1 MNPRFYHKI
10 PADFLTGKAILI
22 LIVTLCSAFSFLL
35 GYFVGKA
42 QLVERPALLSMN
54 AVTAPA
60 EKAREGYLLQDKS
73 PQTDAILPSSAIKG
87 QNNKGKTRSRVA
99 KAGTGKESTRADK
112 KEEFKKNN
120 GKSTAEKTLRNRKTE
135 VRKEPSRYYTI
146 QVGAFRN
153 KQQAEKLKNQLK
165 RKGYSVKTVSAGGKR
180 SLYRVWVGRFKAR
193 KSAETAAIKLTRTE
207 KLKTLVLKTDR

>member
-1 MNPRFYHKI
+1 MKPKFYHKI

-54 AVTAPA
+54 TVTAPA
-60 EKAREGYLLQDKS
+60 EKAREGFLLQDKN
-73 PQTDAILPSSAIKG
+73 PQTDAVLPSSAIKG
-87 QNNKGKTRSRVA
+87 RSNKGRTRSRVA

-112 KEEFKKNN
+112 KEELNKNN
-120 GKSTAEKTLRNRKTE
+120 WKSTARKTLRNNRTE
-135 VRKEPSRYYTI
+135 VRKQPSLYYTI

-153 KQQAEKLKNQLK
+153 KQQAGKLRNQLK
-165 RKGYSVKTVSAGGKR
+165 RKGYSTKVISAGKKR
-180 SLYRVWVGRFKAR
+180 TLYRVWVGRFQAR
-193 KSAETAAIKLTRTE
+193 KSAETAAIKLTRAE
-207 KLKTLVLKTDR
+207 KLKTLVLKTER

>member
-42 QLVERPALLSMN
+42 QLETRPALISMN
-54 AVTAPA
+54 DLAAPA
-60 EKAREGYLLQDKS
+60 EKVREGSLQDKS
-73 PQTDAILPSSAIKG
+73 RLTDDIAIKG
-87 QNNKGKTRSRVA
+87 RNNKDRAQALAANARA
-99 KAGTGKESTRADK
+99 GKESSRSGE
-112 KEEFKKNN
+112 KEKLNRNN
-120 GKSTAEKTLRNRKTE
+120 GKSTAEKTIRNKKTE
-135 VRKEPSRYYTI
+135 VGKQPSLYYTI

-153 KQQAEKLKNQLK
+153 KQQAGKLKNQLK
-165 RKGYSVKTVSAGGKR
+165 RKGYSAKVISAGKKR
-180 SLYRVWVGRFKAR
+180 ILYRVWVGRFKAR
-193 KSAETAAIKLTRTE
+193 KSAETAAIKLTRSE

>member
-1 MNPRFYHKI
+1 MNPKFYHKI

-42 QLVERPALLSMN
+42 QLVERPALISMN
-54 AVTAPA
+54 ALTAPA
-60 EKAREGYLLQDKS
+60 EKAREGSLRDEGR
-73 PQTDAILPSSAIKG
+73 QTDDILSSSAGKG
-87 QNNKGKTRSRVA
+87 RNNKGKPRSHVDN
-99 KAGTGKESTRADK
+99 AGTGKESTRADK
-112 KEEFKKNN
+112 NEELNKNN
-120 GKSTAEKTLRNRKTE
+120 RKSTAGKNLRNNRTE
-135 VRKEPSRYYTI
+135 VGKQPSLYYTI

-153 KQQAEKLKNQLK
+153 KQQAGKLRNQLK
-165 RKGYSVKTVSAGGKR
+165 RKGYSAKVVSAGKKR

-207 KLKTLVLKTDR
+207 KLKTLVLKTER